1 MNVLIP
7 MAGLGTRFPSERFKT
22 KPLIEINSVPMIVR
36 AVKSLDL
43 DGDHLFVIRKSEFSA
58 EIKSVIKSI
67 KKRTNVMEIDYQTS
81 GPAETALL
89 FSDLIDLDKELVIA
103 NCDQIMEWNSDNF
116 LHNVRQYDGAV
127 VTYYA
132 TTDKNSY
139 ARLNKTGDVAEIRE
153 KEVISSTS
161 LNGIHYWKRGSDFVK
176 SANEMMHANDRSK
189 NGEFYIGPSYNY
201 MIKNGLR
208 VGIFHITS
216 EMHHAVGDPED
227 LLKFLDYE
235 NNRA

>member
-1 MNVLIP
+1 MNILIP
-7 MAGLGTRFPSERFKT
+7 MAGLGSRFPKERFKT
-22 KPLIEINSVPMIVR
+22 KPLIEINSVPMIIR

-103 NCDQIMEWNSDNF
+103 NCDQIMEWNSGNF

-139 ARLNKTGDVAEIRE
+139 ARLNKAGEVAEIRE

-176 SANEMMHANDRSK
+176 SANEMMHANDRYK

-208 VGIFHITS
+208 VGIFHIAS
-216 EMHHAVGDPED
+216 EMHNAVGDPED

-235 NNRA
+235 NIRA

>member
-1 MNVLIP
+1 MNILIP
-7 MAGLGTRFPSERFKT
+7 MAGLGSRFPKERFKT
-22 KPLIEINSVPMIVR
+22 KPLIEINSVPMIIR
-36 AVKSLDL
+36 AVESLDL
-43 DGDHLFVIRKSEFSA
+43 DGDHFFVIRKSEFSA

-67 KKRTNVMEIDYQTS
+67 KKRTNVIEIDYQTS

-139 ARLNKTGDVAEIRE
+139 ARLNKAGEVAEIRE

-176 SANEMMHANDRSK
+176 SANEMMHANDRYK

-227 LLKFLDYE
+227 LLKFLNYE